1 MRRASPHITR
11 FPRHQCQEVDAVMT
25 YAAEGAGKPLR
36 FGDVTAFECASL
48 YEVESGRLVVSLPQP
63 PKMERL

>member
-1 MRRASPHITR
+1 
-11 FPRHQCQEVDAVMT
+11 MT

-48 YEVESGRLVVSLPQP
+48 YEVESGRPVVSLPQP